1 MSQRLG
7 GLPLE
12 AEVSLLCCDI
22 SLGVYALLSVHIF
35 IDIFLGMGTQGLGL
49 NIARLRRKAGLTQ
62 AELADRAGTTQA
74 MISRIES
81 GRGNP
86 TYELLERIAT
96 ATGRPLR
103 LTLGADTVISRQ
115 ERRIRVRQALGDFE
129 FNPWERSPTVN
140 EMRSLVSDGLVRE
153 SFTGG

>member
-1 MSQRLG
+1 MALG
-7 GLPLE
+7 EG
-12 AEVSLLCCDI
+12 AWLLRYI
-22 SLGVYALLSVHIF
+22 LKYIFLLTIHIF
-35 IDIFLGMGTQGLGL
+35 ADIFSSMNTQGLGL
-49 NIARLRRKAGLTQ
+49 NIAKLRRKAGLTQ
-62 AELADRAGTTQA
+62 VELAERAGTTQA
-74 MISRIES
+74 VISRIES

-86 TYELLERIAT
+86 RFELLERIAT

-115 ERRIRVRQALGDFE
+115 ERRTRVRQALGDFE

-153 SFTGG
+153 SFASG